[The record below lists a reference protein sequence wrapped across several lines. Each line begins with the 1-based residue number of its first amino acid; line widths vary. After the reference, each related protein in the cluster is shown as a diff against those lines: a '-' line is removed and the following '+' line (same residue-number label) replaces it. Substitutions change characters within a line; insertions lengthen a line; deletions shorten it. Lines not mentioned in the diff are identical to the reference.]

1 MADVMGLD
9 KLYDQLEEMVMVC
22 NSFSNP
28 IKKQKLSFWPEYV
41 NDANL
46 AYGYNETRVYIKP
59 SNEMIDRCDEAL
71 LWVLNMSLDDR
82 KIVWLRGSKMSWRKI
97 SSFFSCNKDTAKA
110 RHTLALVRLQQ
121 RLRHS

>member
-1 MADVMGLD
+1 MGLD
-9 KLYDQLEEMVMVC
+9 ELYDRLEEMVMVC

-46 AYGYNETRVYIKP
+46 AYGYNETKVFIKP

-71 LWVLNMSLDDR
+71 LWVFNMSLEDR

-110 RHTLALVRLQQ
+110 RHTLALVRLQH

>member
-9 KLYDQLEEMVMVC
+9 KLYDRLEEMVMVC

-110 RHTLALVRLQQ
+110 RHTLALVRLQH